1 MSFHILP
8 KNDDFSKIKNKDL
21 AVVIICCFLYF
32 QVLKRH
38 SVSNFMWEVL
48 SEDLPN
54 ELKLK
59 VKVFYGR
66 HGTEQNTSEFEL
78 ERFPF
83 IANFDFKEFKVCLFF

>member
-1 MSFHILP
+1 
-8 KNDDFSKIKNKDL
+8 
-21 AVVIICCFLYF
+21 
-32 QVLKRH
+32 
-38 SVSNFMWEVL
+38 MWEVL

-83 IANFDFKEFKVCLFF
+83 IANFDFKEFKVCLFFLTEFFFIIYYKY